1 MNPTKNRGTL
11 MISTCFGRYRMSLLN
26 SIFCQICWI
35 VEAVSSTTVIVQ
47 SNSTIKS
54 STETAQLSSTTN
66 IPTTSTSSSMENIP
80 VTSTSTSVASTDQSS
95 SGTST
100 TELNKKPE
108 IDRQESGQ
116 HQIR

>member
-1 MNPTKNRGTL
+1 
-11 MISTCFGRYRMSLLN
+11 
-26 SIFCQICWI
+26 
-35 VEAVSSTTVIVQ
+35 
-47 SNSTIKS
+47 
-54 STETAQLSSTTN
+54 
-66 IPTTSTSSSMENIP
+66 MENIP